1 MSRGTGLG
9 GQSLIDEQ
17 IFNVELK
24 LENDVKV
31 SLCSWKSLS

>member
-1 MSRGTGLG
+1 MSRGTRLG

-24 LENDVKV
+24 QENDVEV
-31 SLCSWKSLS
+31 VLMEIIIIN